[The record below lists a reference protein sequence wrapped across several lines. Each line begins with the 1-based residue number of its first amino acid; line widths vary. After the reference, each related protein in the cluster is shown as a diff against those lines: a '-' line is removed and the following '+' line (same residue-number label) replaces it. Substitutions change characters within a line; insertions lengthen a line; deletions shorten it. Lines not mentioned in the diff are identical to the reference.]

1 MVQLHILDKNAPS
14 FAGKVVDILNS
25 TLPLDCTFSPA
36 DAAKALN
43 ELYPHSPDA
52 NDAESKDKAGGFLWW
67 FWDLIHDLAR
77 QVPHDSPE
85 QDRLVAIIKELRD
98 LPSKTIPL
106 GEWGT
111 VRVWQG
117 LPLLGPTLREKWD
130 SKHFSSCTLCG
141 QPLICSL

>member
-52 NDAESKDKAGGFLWW
+52 NDAESTD
-67 FWDLIHDLAR
+67 
-77 QVPHDSPE
+77 
-85 QDRLVAIIKELRD
+85 
-98 LPSKTIPL
+98 
-106 GEWGT
+106 
-111 VRVWQG
+111 
-117 LPLLGPTLREKWD
+117 
-130 SKHFSSCTLCG
+130 
-141 QPLICSL
+141 